1 MTRLQLTPNRQER
14 QKAANNAYIL
24 EHALPPHDQDPSEPR
39 NTVKTPLA
47 DELRGKPK
55 TVVNK
60 RMLSLLPAD
69 VHVEFNAAVK
79 NASGYLD
86 YCSVIENYGKRFNL
100 GFGPYDLTSLH
111 DEDPGSSS
119 LIRHS

>member
-1 MTRLQLTPNRQER
+1 MHISSNMRYRLTTKTRP
-14 QKAANNAYIL
+14 K
-24 EHALPPHDQDPSEPR
+24 PR

-69 VHVEFNAAVK
+69 VHAEFNAAVK

-86 YCSVIENYGKRFNL
+86 YCSVIESYGKRFNL

-119 LIRHS
+119 LIRRS

>member
-1 MTRLQLTPNRQER
+1 M
-14 QKAANNAYIL
+14 
-24 EHALPPHDQDPSEPR
+24 
-39 NTVKTPLA
+39 KTPLA

-60 RMLSLLPAD
+60 RMLSLLPAGD
-69 VHVEFNAAVK
+69 AEFNAAVK

-86 YCSVIENYGKRFNL
+86 YCSVIESYGKRFNL

-119 LIRHS
+119 LIQRS